1 MAGMWELPEIT
12 TPNISDQVMFVL
24 RHSITVT
31 DFRVTVVRD
40 NSDLIETGNW
50 ISISRLNQLPL
61 TGLAKKILR
70 AAEIIQ

>member
-1 MAGMWELPEIT
+1 MWELPEVASSAMPGQI
-12 TPNISDQVMFVL
+12 MFVV

-31 DFRVTVVRD
+31 DFKVTVVQG
-40 NSDLIETGNW
+40 NGAGGTGRW

-70 AAEIIQ
+70 GAKIIQ